1 MTPAPKVC
9 HERHTLV
16 TAFTLAVSEYN
27 RIQSLQMESIIKG
40 EGASME
46 SDLAAARKR
55 MECAK
60 NTILSHEQSHGCQ

>member
-1 MTPAPKVC
+1 MTTASKAC
-9 HERHTLV
+9 EERHALI

-40 EGASME
+40 EGSAHE

-55 MECAK
+55 MEGAK
-60 NTILSHEQSHGCQ
+60 KAILSHEHSHGCQ